1 MSEEKINFEA
11 SLNRLNEIVNKI
23 QDEALSLDESIAL
36 YEEGKKLIALLND
49 ELAEAENKVEKIIEA
64 NKK

>member
-23 QDEALSLDESIAL
+23 QDETLSLDESIAL
-36 YEEGKKLIALLND
+36 YEEGKKLIALLKD